1 MIKCRPLKTCPL
13 SRCRWAHPTL
23 QRAYSVCQQLMHF
36 FHQYLLYVTFE
47 VLEPLW
53 HSMFAQ
59 CRQATT
65 VDQASPSSLWQQLC
79 MHLT

>member
-1 MIKCRPLKTCPL
+1 MIKCRPLKICPL

-36 FHQYLLYVTFE
+36 CHQSLLYVTCA
-47 VLEPLW
+47 VVEPLW